1 MTAITAFRSLTM
13 TEILSVPVP
22 MQPAVAVERPV
33 THHSLGIRSDRN
45 DEQVDTRHL
54 GWRNLDARV
63 VRLFMFIGRVSP
75 KR

>member
-22 MQPAVAVERPV
+22 TQPAVAVERPV

-54 GWRNLDARV
+54 GGAILTPALCDYSCSSA
-63 VRLFMFIGRVSP
+63 G
-75 KR
+75 